1 MLSLSLAFLLASPS
15 AGAIDSEGITQ
26 IFNDPTPVSQA
37 LAQGD
42 VASLRRLQSNTPNPV
57 VEKMAKAAERRVLLD
72 LPGARAASDDC
83 VTHAQQAKHLAG
95 LTVCGGLRA
104 GVEAVAGDLPAWAR
118 LTGEARERL
127 RNIAAARGKT
137 LGNIDVFTR
146 IPDYAALAAR
156 PTPSVRKHAQGRI
169 PLYAGV
175 VKVAYG
181 EGHGGGEVDYPNM
194 AQIQIEGISTQA
206 LVDTGSALTVVRPS
220 ALKAPA
226 FMDGFALSGVLG
238 VSSARSTV
246 AQPKTLQWGS
256 LVIAQPLVAA
266 SDQIP
271 VNLLGLDVL
280 SKLGRAIIGK
290 DGIQILAPGADAPA
304 CQAPLFSAVD
314 VSGAQTVPRMF
325 ITVDGKRQE
334 AMLDTGNSGE
344 LMEALPVGAL
354 LPAGPAQH
362 SVVQGVQGQ
371 QRRTSISRDVTVQ
384 TLGGSARLQMS
395 TSVGTHP
402 SRTRY
407 VLGGGSLRRIDIY
420 LDFTDNKACV
430 MPLGSV
436 PPRAG

>member
-1 MLSLSLAFLLASPS
+1 MLSLSLALLLASSS
-15 AGAIDSEGITQ
+15 AGVGQAEGVTQ

-42 VASLRRLQSNTPNPV
+42 VAALRRLQLNKPNPV

-72 LPGARAASDDC
+72 LPGARKASDDC
-83 VTHAQQAKHLAG
+83 IKAAQQAKHLAG

-118 LTGEARERL
+118 LTVQAQERL
-127 RNIAAARGKT
+127 RTTAADRGKT
-137 LGNIDVFTR
+137 LRNIDVFTR

-156 PTPSVRKHAQGRI
+156 PAPNVLAQAQGVI
-169 PLYAGV
+169 PLHVGTV
-175 VKVAYG
+175 TVASG
-181 EGHGGGEVDYPNM
+181 EGHGGGEVSYLNM
-194 AQIQIEGISTQA
+194 AQIQIDGRSTQA
-206 LVDTGSALTVVRPS
+206 LVDTGSALTVVHPS
-220 ALKAPA
+220 ALTEPA
-226 FMDGFALSGVLG
+226 LMEGFALSGILG
-238 VSSARSTV
+238 VSSARSTI
-246 AQPKTLQWGS
+246 AQPQTLQLGS
-256 LVIAQPLVAA
+256 LVIAQPLLAA

-280 SKLGRAIIGK
+280 SKLGRLIIGK
-290 DGIQILAPGADAPA
+290 DGIQVLAPGAAAPA
-304 CQAPLFSAVD
+304 CQAPLFSAAD
-314 VSGAQTVPRMF
+314 LSGAQTVPRLF
-325 ITVDGKRQE
+325 ITVDGERQE

-344 LMEALPVGAL
+344 LMEALPVGAA

-371 QRRTSISRDVTVQ
+371 QRKTSVSRDVTVQ
-384 TLGGSARLQMS
+384 TLGGSARLLMS

-407 VLGGGSLRRIDIY
+407 VLGGGSLRSIAIY
-420 LDFTDNKACV
+420 LDFIDNKACL

-436 PPRAG
+436 PPPAG